1 MSENGDRLSILLVE
15 DCYDN
20 VGAIRQSLESSNTRC
35 RLQTVG
41 VGGSTLNYLRKEV
54 PYADAPTPDLI
65 LFDFSDVRKESFEL
79 LEKIR
84 ADKSIAS
91 IPVALLVDTKS
102 EIALNKLCAD
112 RRDQTMFSPIDL
124 DSFLKAMNSIRL
136 DRFLNAVKLIG
147 SLGFV
152 LVTLPKAAKGTATV
166 RRPRESMP
174 NAAVELRAGT

>member
-1 MSENGDRLSILLVE
+1 MSENRERVTILLVE

-20 VGAIRQSLESSNTRC
+20 VGTIRHSLEASQTCC

-41 VGGSTLNYLRKEV
+41 IGSSTLNYLRKEV

-65 LFDFSDVRKESFEL
+65 FFDFSDVRKASIEL
-79 LEKIR
+79 LERIK

-91 IPVALLVDTKS
+91 IPVVLLVDGKS
-102 EIALNKLCAD
+102 ENALNKHFSG

-124 DSFLKAMNSIRL
+124 DSFLKAMNSFQM
-136 DRFLNAVKLIG
+136 DRFLRSVRLIE

-152 LVTLPKAAKGTATV
+152 LVTLPKPEKLAVKVPRATV
-166 RRPRESMP
+166 
-174 NAAVELRAGT
+174 AATTAELEQRAGA